1 MIIFLPVFLTNQVGA
16 DMSTLV
22 FFIITIVMMLM
33 LPGTISM
40 NESKYEKAYSYLS
53 ITPYSRFQLVIC
65 KYIFDLIIFLAI
77 IIIYYLET
85 IFLSRYVGNLEVIV
99 IAITFFSVSIIRGF
113 IIPLEFKFGYEK
125 TKYISIIVLMIVCF
139 GVPLLTRYFSIDFFN
154 NFLLDFILNLH
165 RSILSILIF
174 IISIAISILS
184 IQISYKIF
192 FNKEL

>member
-1 MIIFLPVFLTNQVGA
+1 MNLILKELFLAKKVILFVIIMIIFLPVFLTNQVGA

-77 IIIYYLET
+77 IIIYYAET

-99 IAITFFSVSIIRGF
+99 IAITFLSVSIIRGV

-139 GVPLLTRYFSIDFFN
+139 GVPLLTRYFSIDVFN
-154 NFLLDFILNLH
+154 NFLLYF
-165 RSILSILIF
+165 
-174 IISIAISILS
+174 
-184 IQISYKIF
+184 
-192 FNKEL
+192 